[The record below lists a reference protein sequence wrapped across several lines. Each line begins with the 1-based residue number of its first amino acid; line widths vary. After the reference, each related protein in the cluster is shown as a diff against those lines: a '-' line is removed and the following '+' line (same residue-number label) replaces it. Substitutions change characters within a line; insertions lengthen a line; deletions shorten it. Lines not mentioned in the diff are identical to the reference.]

1 MSNKDFKEETMEQ
14 KVIFSG
20 IQPSGDLTLG
30 NYLGAIKNWVK
41 LQDEYTCF
49 FSIVDLHAI
58 TMRQDPKELR
68 KRSMEILA
76 IYISSGIDP
85 DVSSIF
91 IQSHVP
97 AHAEMAW
104 ILNCYT
110 YMGELSRM
118 TQFKD
123 KSSKLN
129 NQSIGAGLFTYPVLM
144 AADILLYQTDVV
156 PVGVDQKQH
165 IELTRDIANRF
176 NNEYSETFKVPEPF
190 ISKGGAKIMGLQ
202 NPDKKMSKSS
212 DNENDYIL
220 IMDDADTIRR
230 KVKRAV
236 TDDVG
241 KVNYSDDQMGIKNL
255 INIYSVIKDISPE
268 EVVKLYTDKSYK
280 EFKEDVA
287 QVIIEELCPI
297 RERTLELLNDR
308 ASLEEIFKKGS
319 DKAYKTARKTL
330 SKVKRKIG
338 FIPN

>member
-1 MSNKDFKEETMEQ
+1 MEK

-20 IQPSGDLTLG
+20 IQPSGELTLG

-41 LQDEYTCF
+41 LQNEYTCY

-58 TMRQDPKELR
+58 TMKQEPKELR
-68 KRSMEILA
+68 RRTSEILA
-76 IYISSGIDP
+76 IYIASGIDP
-85 DVSSIF
+85 EVSSIF

-97 AHAEMAW
+97 AHAELAW

-123 KSSKLN
+123 KSGKLN
-129 NQSIGAGLFTYPVLM
+129 NTSIGAGLFNYPVLM

-165 IELTRDIANRF
+165 IELSRDIANRF

-220 IMDDADTIRR
+220 IMDEPDTIRR
-230 KVKRAV
+230 KIKRAV

-241 KVNYSDDQMGIKNL
+241 QVNYSDEQLGIKNL
-255 INIYSVIKDISPE
+255 INIYSVIKDITPE
-268 EVVKLYTDKSYK
+268 EIVALYKDKSYK
-280 EFKEDVA
+280 EFKDDVA
-287 QVIIEELCPI
+287 EVIVGELGPI
-297 RERTLELLNDR
+297 REKTLELLNDKER
-308 ASLEEIFKKGS
+308 IEEIYRIGS
-319 DKAYKTARKTL
+319 ERAYKAARKTL
-330 SKVKRKIG
+330 SKVKKKVG
-338 FIPN
+338 FVI